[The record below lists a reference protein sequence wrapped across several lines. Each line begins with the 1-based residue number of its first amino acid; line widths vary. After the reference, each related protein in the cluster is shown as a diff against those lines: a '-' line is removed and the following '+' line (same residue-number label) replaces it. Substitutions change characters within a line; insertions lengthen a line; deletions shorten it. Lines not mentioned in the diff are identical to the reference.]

1 CIGLV
6 KRCFSIID
14 GKLAMEAHSL
24 LILFLDWPL
33 RGRPTHTSAGFRLL
47 GDNET
52 IMFICSQCL
61 ILIALDRYFNRKRC
75 LQKGK
80 NNNSLLIYF
89 ATIAPIRLSLNHV
102 QS

>member
-1 CIGLV
+1 
-6 KRCFSIID
+6 
-14 GKLAMEAHSL
+14 MEAHSL

-33 RGRPTHTSAGFRLL
+33 RGRPTHTSAGF
-47 GDNET
+47 
-52 IMFICSQCL
+52 
-61 ILIALDRYFNRKRC
+61 RYFNRKRC